1 MIGSGN
7 NTQIM
12 DDEEMVRYQIYQK
25 LIDMPVDQ
33 LSKLMEFFGIQ
44 DLSKPNEKNVH
55 WDKDEAMSQLADQ
68 IFIEQGNNS
77 RVDTAGEEDVQ
88 IGEPY
93 GIENHPY

>member
-1 MIGSGN
+1 
-7 NTQIM
+7 
-12 DDEEMVRYQIYQK
+12 
-25 LIDMPVDQ
+25 
-33 LSKLMEFFGIQ
+33 
-44 DLSKPNEKNVH
+44 
-55 WDKDEAMSQLADQ
+55 MSQLADQ